1 MLKQR
6 VAFFDSSSNSS
17 RSLLSRLATDPESLK
32 SLAGPNIGVIIV
44 VGVSVLSALIL
55 SLAVDWK
62 LALVA
67 IFGAFPFIF
76 GAGFL
81 HEAMENSFE
90 ERASRTFADS
100 VGFAGECIQAIKTVS
115 SLRMEGV
122 VETKFGLMLEEHC
135 RRASKHILTTMIWF
149 SLSEAIDM
157 LCMGLTFWYGGH
169 QLSHHES
176 TTTQFF
182 VVFVAIVLGAQSMGQ
197 FFAHSS
203 DVSKG
208 ISARR
213 AIYAM
218 RQGEPEN
225 SKKTQKILEKEDPS
239 SDAPIIKFRDA
250 VFSYLTRPT
259 PVLRGLNL
267 TLHRGQF
274 IAIVG
279 PSGSGKSTIVGLLE
293 RFYDL
298 TGGQLSIDGVDSST
312 LDTDCTRRRLALVS
326 QEPTLYSGTTKENVL
341 LGTDVDVSLDELESI
356 ARQAQIHDL
365 ILSLP
370 EGWDTQ
376 VGARGTALSGGQKQR
391 IAIARALARRS
402 EVLLLD
408 EALVRWIRRAR
419 AWYRRP

>member
-1 MLKQR
+1 
-6 VAFFDSSSNSS
+6 
-17 RSLLSRLATDPESLK
+17 
-32 SLAGPNIGVIIV
+32 
-44 VGVSVLSALIL
+44 
-55 SLAVDWK
+55 
-62 LALVA
+62 
-67 IFGAFPFIF
+67 
-76 GAGFL
+76 
-81 HEAMENSFE
+81 
-90 ERASRTFADS
+90 
-100 VGFAGECIQAIKTVS
+100 
-115 SLRMEGV
+115 
-122 VETKFGLMLEEHC
+122 
-135 RRASKHILTTMIWF
+135 
-149 SLSEAIDM
+149 
-157 LCMGLTFWYGGH
+157 
-169 QLSHHES
+169 
-176 TTTQFF
+176 
-182 VVFVAIVLGAQSMGQ
+182 MGQ

-208 ISARR
+208 ISAGR

-225 SKKTQKILEKEDPS
+225 SKRTQKTLAKEDPL

-250 VFSYLTRPT
+250 VFSYPTRPT
-259 PVLRGLNL
+259 PVLHGLNL
-267 TLHRGQF
+267 TLHRGQY

-298 TGGQLSIDGVDSST
+298 TGVQLSIDGVDSST

-326 QEPTLYSGTTKENVL
+326 QEPTLYSGTIKENLL

-408 EALVRWIRRAR
+408 EAASALDSESEGLC
-419 AWYRRP
+419 RRP